1 MISESNMSSINDPSI
16 KKTNDSAGEV
26 KEFFD
31 KYYTKKISFTSN
43 QVDSVVGFFKKRG
56 FDTNAAISVS
66 TVILQQSKIDNVDV
80 FTILD
85 TLKGLSEVQLSK
97 LVSTILNN
105 NRSSISKIGN
115 SVSNTNITTEQRNI
129 VL

>member
-1 MISESNMSSINDPSI
+1 MSSINDPSI
-16 KKTNDSAGEV
+16 KQTNDSATEV

-56 FDTNAAISVS
+56 FDTAAATSVS
-66 TVILQQSKIDNVDV
+66 TVILQQSKIDNVNV
-80 FTILD
+80 YKILD
-85 TLKGLSEVQLSK
+85 TLEGLTEVQLSK

-105 NRSSISKIGN
+105 NRSKISKLGTGQT
-115 SVSNTNITTEQRNI
+115 STNITTEQRNI
-129 VL
+129 VV